1 LRFPGGADSPEK
13 LWALLRNGV
22 DAITEVPRDRWDIDA
37 FYDADPAAAGKMST
51 RHGGF
56 IAGADEFDAAFFG
69 VSPRE
74 AEHMDPQHRIL
85 LETTWEALER
95 AGIAADTLAGT
106 STGVFLGIS
115 NQDYT
120 QLLAARG
127 LEAIDPYVGSG
138 ARCRRR

>member
-1 LRFPGGADSPEK
+1 MAEQLRKALRAIKELRARAEAAEGGANAPIAIVGFALRFPGGADSPEK

-69 VSPRE
+69 VSPR
-74 AEHMDPQHRIL
+74 
-85 LETTWEALER
+85 
-95 AGIAADTLAGT
+95 AA
-106 STGVFLGIS
+106 SSCV
-115 NQDYT
+115 
-120 QLLAARG
+120 
-127 LEAIDPYVGSG
+127 
-138 ARCRRR
+138 